1 MAENTPVTPALLS
14 NGRRSFFVSQR
25 SPNEPTIVSIVPW
38 WSGKSGKTREHFR
51 TFPAARSWLSYQ
63 EPANESDFHRTAV
76 VDRMP
81 AHSGHHLDRSYSS
94 RTGRDQNGVANEH
107 HCAKRD
113 RDAHPRDPPLPVGR
127 EIASKKVRC
136 GNKRP
141 CAALIG
147 SRGGT
152 PGSYHLRDPGGDRLR
167 RFRRDHVD
175 APATVRSVP
184 TSLKSFKRPRCGAM
198 GSTEVAYRRSK
209 NCASAIF
216 TARRVP
222 RKRYFD
228 CRYVCGT
235 DAISGYWPQLFPTHL
250 LAN

>member
-1 MAENTPVTPALLS
+1 M
-14 NGRRSFFVSQR
+14 
-25 SPNEPTIVSIVPW
+25 VSIVPADREKVAKLANI
-38 WSGKSGKTREHFR
+38 SELSPQLGVGFQTR
-51 TFPAARSWLSYQ
+51 
-63 EPANESDFHRTAV
+63 EPANESDFHRTAFV
-76 VDRMP
+76 GRMP
-81 AHSGHHLDRSYSS
+81 AHNHFDSSYSS
-94 RTGRDQNGVANEH
+94 RTGRGQSGVANEYYR
-107 HCAKRD
+107 AKRD

-127 EIASKKVRC
+127 EIARKKARC
-136 GNKRP
+136 GNERP
-141 CAALIG
+141 WAALIG